1 MRVLR
6 ESQSY
11 TKGLMSPMSSAP
23 ENVAGRLLR
32 QHWPLLV
39 LLVPCLLLAA
49 AGEPAR
55 MLLRYDR
62 AAIGHGE
69 IWRLFTGNF
78 VHLGVG
84 HLLEDMAGLV
94 LLWLLFEDVL
104 PGWRMPA
111 VVCLGSLAVGLG
123 LLIGDRQVEWYV
135 GISGALDTLWAAGA
149 LGLLRRRD
157 RFGWMLASVLLAKL
171 IYEQC
176 FGALPFS
183 SVSSG
188 GLVIVDAHLYGAL
201 AGALIGFGSGLPWH
215 RIMRGSQQ
223 AGDGA

>member
-1 MRVLR
+1 MV
-6 ESQSY
+6 
-11 TKGLMSPMSSAP
+11 SAP

-32 QHWPLLV
+32 QHWSLLI

-49 AGEPAR
+49 AGEPTR
-55 MLLRYDR
+55 ILLRYDR
-62 AAIGHGE
+62 AAIEHGE
-69 IWRLFTGNF
+69 VWRLFTGNF
-78 VHLGVG
+78 VHLGLG

-94 LLWLLFEDVL
+94 LLWLLYEDVL
-104 PGWRMPA
+104 PGWRTPA
-111 VVCLGSLAVGLG
+111 VVCAGSLAVGLG
-123 LLIGDRQVEWYV
+123 LLIGDPHVDWYV

-149 LGLLRRRD
+149 LSLMRRRD
-157 RFGWMLASVLLAKL
+157 RFGWMLAGVLLAKL

-188 GLVIVDAHLYGAL
+188 GMVIVDAHLYGAL

-215 RIMRGSQQ
+215 RIMRGSKQ

>member
-1 MRVLR
+1 
-6 ESQSY
+6 
-11 TKGLMSPMSSAP
+11 MSPMVSAP

-32 QHWPLLV
+32 QHRPLLV

-62 AAIGHGE
+62 TAIEHGE
-69 IWRLFTGNF
+69 VWRLFTGNF
-78 VHLGVG
+78 VHLGTG

-94 LLWLLFEDVL
+94 LLWLLYEDVL
-104 PGWRMPA
+104 PGWRTPA
-111 VVCLGSLAVGLG
+111 VVCAGSLAVGLG
-123 LLIGDRQVEWYV
+123 LLIGDPHVDWYV

-149 LGLLRRRD
+149 LSLMRRRD
-157 RFGWMLASVLLAKL
+157 RFGWMLAGVLLAKL
-171 IYEQC
+171 VYEQC

-188 GLVIVDAHLYGAL
+188 GMVIVDAHLYGAL

-215 RIMRGSQQ
+215 RIMRGSKQ

>member
-1 MRVLR
+1 
-6 ESQSY
+6 
-11 TKGLMSPMSSAP
+11 MSSAP
-23 ENVAGRLLR
+23 ENVAGQLLR
-32 QHWPLLV
+32 KHWPLLV

-62 AAIGHGE
+62 AAIEHGE
-69 IWRLFTGNF
+69 VWRLFTGNF
-78 VHLGVG
+78 VHLGLG

-94 LLWLLFEDVL
+94 LLWLLFEDIL
-104 PGWRMPA
+104 PGWRTPA
-111 VVCLGSLAVGLG
+111 VVCLGSLVVGLG
-123 LLIGDRQVEWYV
+123 LLIGDRQVDWYV

-157 RFGWMLASVLLAKL
+157 RFGWMLAGVLLAKL
-171 IYEQC
+171 IYEQS

-188 GLVIVDAHLYGAL
+188 GMVIVDAHLYGAL

-223 AGDGA
+223 GGEDP

>member
-1 MRVLR
+1 
-6 ESQSY
+6 
-11 TKGLMSPMSSAP
+11 MSPMVSAP

-32 QHWPLLV
+32 QHWSLLI

-49 AGEPAR
+49 AGEPTR
-55 MLLRYDR
+55 ILLRYDR
-62 AAIGHGE
+62 AAIEHGE
-69 IWRLFTGNF
+69 VWRLFTGNF
-78 VHLGVG
+78 VHLGLG

-94 LLWLLFEDVL
+94 LLWLLYEDVL
-104 PGWRMPA
+104 PGWRTPA
-111 VVCLGSLAVGLG
+111 VVCAGSLAVGLG
-123 LLIGDRQVEWYV
+123 LLIGDPHVDWYV

-149 LGLLRRRD
+149 LSLMRRRD
-157 RFGWMLASVLLAKL
+157 RFGWMLAGVLLAKL

-188 GLVIVDAHLYGAL
+188 GMVIVDAHLYGAL

-215 RIMRGSQQ
+215 RIMRGSKQ

>member
-1 MRVLR
+1 MV
-6 ESQSY
+6 
-11 TKGLMSPMSSAP
+11 SAP

-62 AAIGHGE
+62 AAIEHGE
-69 IWRLFTGNF
+69 VWRLFTGNF
-78 VHLGVG
+78 VHLGTG

-94 LLWLLFEDVL
+94 LLWLLYEDVL
-104 PGWRMPA
+104 SGWRTPA
-111 VVCLGSLAVGLG
+111 VVCAGSLAVGLG
-123 LLIGDRQVEWYV
+123 LLIGDPHVDWYV

-149 LGLLRRRD
+149 LSLMRRRD
-157 RFGWMLASVLLAKL
+157 RFGWMLAGVLLAKL
-171 IYEQC
+171 VYEQC

-188 GLVIVDAHLYGAL
+188 GVVIVDAHLYGAL
-201 AGALIGFGSGLPWH
+201 AGAFIGFGSGLPWH

>member
-1 MRVLR
+1 MP
-6 ESQSY
+6 
-11 TKGLMSPMSSAP
+11 LMSSVPLNS
-23 ENVAGRLLR
+23 AGRLLR
-32 QHWPLLV
+32 QHWPLLA
-39 LLVPCLLLAA
+39 LLLPCLVLAA
-49 AGEPAR
+49 LGDPAR

-62 AAIGHGE
+62 AAIEHGAV
-69 IWRLFTGNF
+69 WRLFTGNF
-78 VHLGVG
+78 VHLGAG

-104 PGWRMPA
+104 QGWRTVA
-111 VVCLGSLAVGLG
+111 VVCAGAVAVGLG
-123 LLIGDRQVEWYV
+123 LYIGDPQVYWYV

-149 LGLLRRRD
+149 LGLMRRRD
-157 RFGWMLASVLLAKL
+157 RFGWMLAGVLLAKL

-188 GLVIVDAHLYGAL
+188 GMVIVDAHLYGAL

-223 AGDGA
+223 AGEGP

>member
-1 MRVLR
+1 
-6 ESQSY
+6 
-11 TKGLMSPMSSAP
+11 MSPMSSAP

-62 AAIGHGE
+62 AAIVHGE

-78 VHLGVG
+78 VHLSAG
-84 HLLEDMAGLV
+84 HLLEDMAGMV

-104 PGWRMPA
+104 PGWRTPI
-111 VVCLGSLAVGLG
+111 VVCVGSLAVGLG
-123 LLIGDRQVEWYV
+123 LLIGDPHVDWYV

-157 RFGWMLASVLLAKL
+157 RFGWMLAGVLLAKL
-171 IYEQC
+171 IYEQS

-188 GLVIVDAHLYGAL
+188 GQVIVDAHLYGAL

-215 RIMRGSQQ
+215 RIMRGSKQ
-223 AGDGA
+223 AGEDP

>member
-1 MRVLR
+1 MP
-6 ESQSY
+6 
-11 TKGLMSPMSSAP
+11 LMSSVPLNS
-23 ENVAGRLLR
+23 AGRLLR
-32 QHWPLLV
+32 QHWPLLA
-39 LLVPCLLLAA
+39 LLLPCLVLAA
-49 AGEPAR
+49 LGDPAR

-62 AAIGHGE
+62 TAIEHGAV
-69 IWRLFTGNF
+69 WRLFTGNF
-78 VHLGVG
+78 VHLGAG

-104 PGWRMPA
+104 QGWRTVA
-111 VVCLGSLAVGLG
+111 VVCAGAVAVGLG
-123 LLIGDRQVEWYV
+123 LYIGDPQVYWYV

-149 LGLLRRRD
+149 LGLMRRRD
-157 RFGWMLASVLLAKL
+157 RFGWMLAGVLLAKL

-188 GLVIVDAHLYGAL
+188 GMVIVDAHLYGAL

-223 AGDGA
+223 AGEDP

>member
-1 MRVLR
+1 
-6 ESQSY
+6 
-11 TKGLMSPMSSAP
+11 MSPMVSAP

-39 LLVPCLLLAA
+39 LLVPCLLLAM

-62 AAIGHGE
+62 AAIEHGE

-78 VHLGVG
+78 VHLGAG

-94 LLWLLFEDVL
+94 LLWLLYEDVL
-104 PGWRMPA
+104 PDWRTPA
-111 VVCLGSLAVGLG
+111 VVCAGSLVVGLG
-123 LLIGDRQVEWYV
+123 LLIGDPHVDWYV

-149 LGLLRRRD
+149 LSLMRRRD
-157 RFGWMLASVLLAKL
+157 RFGWMLAGVLLTKL
-171 IYEQC
+171 VYEQC

-188 GLVIVDAHLYGAL
+188 GMVIVDAHLYGAL

-215 RIMRGSQQ
+215 RIMRGSKQ

>member
-1 MRVLR
+1 MV
-6 ESQSY
+6 S
-11 TKGLMSPMSSAP
+11 TP

-39 LLVPCLLLAA
+39 LLVPCLLLAT

-62 AAIGHGE
+62 AAIEHGE
-69 IWRLFTGNF
+69 VWRLFTGNF
-78 VHLGVG
+78 VHLGLG

-94 LLWLLFEDVL
+94 LLWLLYEDVL
-104 PGWRMPA
+104 PGWRTPA
-111 VVCLGSLAVGLG
+111 VVCAGSLAVGLG
-123 LLIGDRQVEWYV
+123 LLIGDPHVDWYV

-149 LGLLRRRD
+149 LSLMRRRD
-157 RFGWMLASVLLAKL
+157 RFGWMLAGVLLAKL
-171 IYEQC
+171 VYEQC

-188 GLVIVDAHLYGAL
+188 GMVIVDAHLYGAL
-201 AGALIGFGSGLPWH
+201 AGALIGFGSGLPWQ
-215 RIMRGSQQ
+215 RIMRGSKQ